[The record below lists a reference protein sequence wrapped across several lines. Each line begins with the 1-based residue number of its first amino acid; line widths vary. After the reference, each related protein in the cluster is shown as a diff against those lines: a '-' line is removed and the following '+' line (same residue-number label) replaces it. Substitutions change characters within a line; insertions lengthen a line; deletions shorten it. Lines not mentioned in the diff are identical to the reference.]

1 MNYGSGS
8 YLTEEMFEGMSY
20 EAVRE
25 EALEMVPELS
35 EEFLENSVTAAAYAS
50 DTAGEGLSLQNF
62 LRDRAETD
70 VEDAA
75 ARMIRYEFTEAIR
88 SRTLNMMDEDSEA
101 FQAMLVDG
109 QTPEEELQ
117 RAFFLVDRE
126 QRGYIDIRPDSP
138 GDDPEPARY
147 PQDFTAQAIKG
158 CGDYEELE
166 EDRLKPMDESE
177 QVKQQDLGALNLA
190 GIYVMNDDW
199 IMYRN
204 GKDPL
209 GVDEEMREDVQDF
222 LVELG
227 VAGREPEDEEEEE
240 S

>member
-1 MNYGSGS
+1 MNYGAGS
-8 YLTEEMFEGMSY
+8 YLTEEMFEGLDY
-20 EAVRE
+20 EAVRD
-25 EALEMVPELS
+25 EALGKAPELG

-50 DTAGEGLSLQNF
+50 DTAGEGLSLQRI
-62 LRDRAETD
+62 LRDRADTE
-70 VEDAA
+70 VEEAA

-88 SRTLNMMDEDSEA
+88 SRTLKAMDEDSDA

-138 GDDPEPARY
+138 EDDPEPSRY
-147 PQDFTAQAIKG
+147 PRDFTTQSIRNEG
-158 CGDYEELE
+158 EYEDIE
-166 EDRLKPMDESE
+166 EDNLKPMDESE
-177 QVKQQDLGALNLA
+177 QVRQHDLGALNLS

-204 GKDPL
+204 GRQPL
-209 GVDEEMREDVQDF
+209 GVDEEIREDVEEF

-227 VAGREPEDEEEEE
+227 VAGREPEEEEEF
-240 S
+240 